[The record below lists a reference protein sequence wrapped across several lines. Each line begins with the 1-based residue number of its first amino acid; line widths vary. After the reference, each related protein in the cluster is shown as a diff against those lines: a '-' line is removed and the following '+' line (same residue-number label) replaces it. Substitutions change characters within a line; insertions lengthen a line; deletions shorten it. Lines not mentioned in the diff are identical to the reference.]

1 MDLKLRKLAK
11 FVDKTFIEG
20 GKKAKEPV
28 LLVSVAAVI
37 KNPWVDK
44 GFVEDLKPEILS
56 LAPKLGDILVPEL
69 IKEIGSGEKI
79 LAYGKAGVVGLKGEI
94 EHASAF
100 IHTLRFG
107 NKFRDAVGGTSY
119 LSFTNTRGPAG
130 CKISIPMMHKGPA
143 GCKISIPMMHKTDSG
158 LRPYYLT
165 HEFNIQDA
173 PCDDEIVIAI
183 GGSPGGRAHA
193 RTGDRYQD
201 MKEMG
206 IKNPK

>member
-1 MDLKLRKLAK
+1 MDLKLRKFAK

-37 KNPWVDK
+37 ENPWAGK
-44 GFVEDLKPEILS
+44 GFVEDLKPEILD
-56 LAPKLGDILVPEL
+56 LAPKLGDLLVPEL
-69 IKEIGSGEKI
+69 TKEIGSGEKI
-79 LAYGKAGVVGLKGEI
+79 LAYGKAAMVGLNGEI

-130 CKISIPMMHKGPA
+130 A
-143 GCKISIPMMHKTDSG
+143 KISIPMMHKTDAG
-158 LRPYYLT
+158 LRPFYLT
-165 HEFNIQDA
+165 HEFTIHDA
-173 PCDDEIVIAI
+173 PNEDEIVVAI
-183 GGSPGGRAHA
+183 GGAPTGRAHA
-193 RTGDRYQD
+193 RTCVRYQY
-201 MKEMG
+201 MKVKG
-206 IKNPK
+206 IEK

>member
-1 MDLKLRKLAK
+1 M
-11 FVDKTFIEG
+11 
-20 GKKAKEPV
+20 
-28 LLVSVAAVI
+28 
-37 KNPWVDK
+37 
-44 GFVEDLKPEILS
+44 
-56 LAPKLGDILVPEL
+56 VPEL
-69 IKEIGSGEKI
+69 IKEIGSGDKI
-79 LAYGKAGVVGLKGEI
+79 LAYGKAAVVGLKGEI

-130 CKISIPMMHKGPA
+130 CKIA
-143 GCKISIPMMHKTDSG
+143 IPMMHKTDSG

-173 PCDDEIVIAI
+173 PCPDEIVIAI

>member
-1 MDLKLRKLAK
+1 MKLVSFL
-11 FVDKTFIEG
+11 FIFIISQTITAQFY
-20 GKKAKEPV
+20 KKAEPFTHTYSIV
-28 LLVSVAAVI
+28 ARDSVSGDMAVAVQSH
-37 KNPWVDK
+37 WFSV
-44 GFVEDLKPEILS
+44 
-56 LAPKLGDILVPEL
+56 
-69 IKEIGSGEKI
+69 GSVVT
-79 LAYGKAGVVGLKGEI
+79 YGKAGVVGLNGEI

-130 CKISIPMMHKGPA
+130 SKM
-143 GCKISIPMMHKTDSG
+143 SIPMMHKTDSG

-165 HEFNIQDA
+165 HEFTIHDA
-173 PCDDEIVIAI
+173 PFDDEIVIAI
-183 GGSPGGRAHA
+183 GGASSGRAHA

-206 IKNPK
+206 LDPK

>member
-1 MDLKLRKLAK
+1 MDLKLRKFAK

-37 KNPWVDK
+37 ENPWAGKD
-44 GFVEDLKPEILS
+44 FVEDLKPEILD
-56 LAPKLGDILVPEL
+56 LAPQLGDLLVPEL
-69 IKEIGSGEKI
+69 TKEIGSGDKI
-79 LAYGKAGVVGLKGEI
+79 LAYGKAAMVGLNGEI

-130 CKISIPMMHKGPA
+130 S
-143 GCKISIPMMHKTDSG
+143 KISIPMMHKTDSG

-165 HEFNIQDA
+165 HEFTIHDA
-173 PCDDEIVIAI
+173 PFDDEIVIAI
-183 GGSPGGRAHA
+183 GGASSGRAHA

-206 IKNPK
+206 LDPK

>member
-1 MDLKLRKLAK
+1 MDLKVRKFAK
-11 FVDKTFIEG
+11 FVDETFIEG
-20 GKKAKEPV
+20 GKISKEPV

-37 KNPWVDK
+37 KNPWFDR
-44 GFVEDLKPEILS
+44 GFVENLKPEILA

-69 IKEIGSGEKI
+69 IKEIGSGDEI
-79 LAYGKAGVVGLKGEI
+79 LAYGKAAMVGLNGEI

-107 NKFRDAVGGTSY
+107 NKFRDAVNGTSY

-130 CKISIPMMHKGPA
+130 SKISL
-143 GCKISIPMMHKTDSG
+143 PMMHKTDAG

-165 HEFNIQDA
+165 HEFTIHDA
-173 PCDDEIVIAI
+173 PNEDEIVVAI
-183 GGSPGGRAHA
+183 GGASTGRAHA

-206 IKNPK
+206 IDPKK

>member
-1 MDLKLRKLAK
+1 
-11 FVDKTFIEG
+11 
-20 GKKAKEPV
+20 
-28 LLVSVAAVI
+28 
-37 KNPWVDK
+37 
-44 GFVEDLKPEILS
+44 
-56 LAPKLGDILVPEL
+56 
-69 IKEIGSGEKI
+69 
-79 LAYGKAGVVGLKGEI
+79 
-94 EHASAF
+94 
-100 IHTLRFG
+100 
-107 NKFRDAVGGTSY
+107 VGGTSY
-119 LSFTNTRGPAG
+119 LSFTNTR
-130 CKISIPMMHKGPA
+130 GPA

>member
-1 MDLKLRKLAK
+1 MDLKLRKFTK

-20 GKKAKEPV
+20 GKKAKDPV

-37 KNPWVDK
+37 ENPWAGK
-44 GFVEDLKPEILS
+44 GFVEDLKPEILD
-56 LAPKLGDILVPEL
+56 LAPQLGDLLVPEL
-69 IKEIGSGEKI
+69 TKEIGSGEKI
-79 LAYGKAGVVGLKGEI
+79 LAYGKAAMVGLNGEI

-130 CKISIPMMHKGPA
+130 A
-143 GCKISIPMMHKTDSG
+143 KISIPMMHKTDSG
-158 LRPYYLT
+158 LSPYYLT
-165 HEFNIQDA
+165 HEFTIHDA
-173 PCDDEIVIAI
+173 PFDDEVVIAI
-183 GGSPGGRAHA
+183 GGASSGRAHA
-193 RTGDRYQD
+193 RTGDSYQD

-206 IKNPK
+206 IKN

>member
-1 MDLKLRKLAK
+1 MELKLRKFAK

-37 KNPWVDK
+37 ENPWAAK
-44 GFVEDLKPEILS
+44 GFVEDLKPEILD
-56 LAPKLGDILVPEL
+56 LAPQLGDLLVPEL
-69 IKEIGSGEKI
+69 TKEIGSGEKI
-79 LAYGKAGVVGLKGEI
+79 LAYGKAAMVGLNGEI

-130 CKISIPMMHKGPA
+130 S
-143 GCKISIPMMHKTDSG
+143 KISIPMMHKTDSG

-165 HEFNIQDA
+165 HEFTIHDA
-173 PCDDEIVIAI
+173 PFDNEIIIAI
-183 GGSPGGRAHA
+183 GGASTGRAHA

-206 IKNPK
+206 IEPK

>member
-1 MDLKLRKLAK
+1 MNLKLRKFSK

-20 GKKAKEPV
+20 GKVAKEPV

-37 KNPWVDK
+37 KNPWSEED
-44 GFVEDLKPEILS
+44 FVEDLKPTILD

-69 IKEIGSGEKI
+69 IKEIGSPEKI
-79 LAYGKAGVVGLKGEI
+79 LAYGKAGVVGLSGEI

-119 LSFTNTRGPAG
+119 LSFTNIRGPAG
-130 CKISIPMMHKGPA
+130 CKISIPMMHK
-143 GCKISIPMMHKTDSG
+143 IDSG
-158 LRPYYLT
+158 LRPFYLT
-165 HEFNIQDA
+165 HEFTIHDS

-183 GGSPGGRAHA
+183 GASSSGRAHA